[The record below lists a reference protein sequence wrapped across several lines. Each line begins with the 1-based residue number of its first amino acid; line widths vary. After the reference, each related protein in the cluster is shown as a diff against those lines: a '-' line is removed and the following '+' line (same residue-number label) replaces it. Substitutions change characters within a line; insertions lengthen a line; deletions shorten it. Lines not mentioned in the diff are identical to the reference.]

1 LKNGKPVVVKP
12 SGHGIGFLA
21 APFDARWF
29 ERENKT
35 KWMQPLPPF
44 VYEAWQWLIFQE
56 LDSQTKRPT
65 WFDLPAVADLPINS
79 PITWKQIGS
88 PEWLKP
94 FTRVLVPMLENK
106 QMALHIAPWMS
117 NLKDLYGVRVT
128 SLGGS
133 YGYLSRKHD
142 GYGLNCPQDHGAG
155 SPGITEATRSQIDF
169 G

>member
-1 LKNGKPVVVKP
+1 MVKP
-12 SGHGIGFLA
+12 SDHGIGFLA
-21 APFDARWF
+21 APFDTRWF

-128 SLGGS
+128 SLGDS
-133 YGYLSRKHD
+133 YGCLSRKHD
-142 GYGLNCPQDHGAG
+142 GYGLIVPRTMGQEVQELLKR
-155 SPGITEATRSQIDF
+155 PEAKLISGDF
-169 G
+169 ARCK